1 MIFNEVIFLFEALL
15 RLITILIILQLKKA
29 MAAVLSV
36 SLILFSVIDIVGSL
50 PIIMNMKREGV
61 KINASVATAT
71 AGIIMLSF
79 LFFGNAVLALFGLE
93 VASFALAGAL
103 IIFFIGLEMVLGIR
117 FFRDHHEDGG
127 SGSVVPIAFPLV
139 AGAGTLTTILSL
151 KAEFDSTA
159 ILAGIVI
166 NLLIVFVI
174 LRSSDWLSKRISE
187 QVTATLRKVFG
198 ILLIAIAIQMVRQ
211 NLI

>member
-1 MIFNEVIFLFEALL
+1 
-15 RLITILIILQLKKA
+15 LINPARQAGHKKQSKM
-29 MAAVLSV
+29 MAAVFSV
-36 SLILFSVIDIVGSL
+36 SLILFSVIDIIGSL
-50 PIIMNMKREGV
+50 PIIMNMKKEGV
-61 KINASVATAT
+61 TINASIATAT

-79 LFFGNAVLALFGLE
+79 LFFGNAVLGLFGLE

-127 SGSVVPIAFPLV
+127 SGSIVPIAFPLV

-151 KAEFDSTA
+151 KAEFDSVS
-159 ILAGIVI
+159 ILIGIVI
-166 NLLIVFVI
+166 NLLIVFII
-174 LRSSDWLSKRISE
+174 LRSSDWLAKRISP
-187 QVTATLRKVFG
+187 QVIATLRKVFG

-211 NLI
+211 HLMV